1 MCILRSLWL
10 AQILKIKF
18 LTESSIIDIVVVVV
32 VVPSSSAFVE
42 TVAADIVLVKRN

>member
-18 LTESSIIDIVVVVV
+18 LTESSIIDIVVVA
-32 VVPSSSAFVE
+32 VVPSSSAFIE
-42 TVAADIVLVKRN
+42 TIAADIVLVKRN